1 MNDFTKRLLVDV
13 EEFPVLFRNLGL
25 LASLLE
31 ETKAAVAGALVPEEI
46 AAKIAASE
54 KLYAEGIQAFRS
66 LHQQISQ
73 IGDPDV
79 FLILTAR
86 AMLGMPWELLR
97 DRSGGDAKEACI
109 AWLDKHVEELE
120 G

>member
-1 MNDFTKRLLVDV
+1 MNDFTKRLLEDV

-25 LASLLE
+25 LDSLLGE
-31 ETKAAVAGALVPEEI
+31 IKASAAGAPVPEEI

-73 IGDPDV
+73 ILGVAEGTVKSRLSRAREQLRKKMAANGNFSGASASNCQKGGRLDV
-79 FLILTAR
+79 Q
-86 AMLGMPWELLR
+86 
-97 DRSGGDAKEACI
+97 K
-109 AWLDKHVEELE
+109 
-120 G
+120 

>member
-1 MNDFTKRLLVDV
+1 MNDFTKRLLEDV

-25 LASLLE
+25 LDSLLGE
-31 ETKAAVAGALVPEEI
+31 IKASAAGAPVPEEI

-97 DRSGGDAKEACI
+97 DRSGGDARGACV
-109 AWLDKHVEELE
+109 ACLDKHAEDLE